1 MATEVV
7 SIPAKYRSNIA
18 GVINEHTGG
27 SDLFLL
33 QRPDRVRTRKPTGW
47 LYPKPYEMRTIKHRV
62 VSGTIRSENQSSGAQ
77 YSYEGFLGSFVDGG
91 SSVDLLSS
99 STTERN
105 QSIMKALTNLK
116 DQRVNLGVALAEAQQ
131 TADFVGSSA
140 LKLGRAAKHALDG
153 DFKRALGGLGVKR
166 WRDYPSGWLGYN
178 YAALPLLGDIYGSLS
193 ALNERRDL
201 TEWVITVKG
210 VSNYREMSA
219 DVFQSQPNMFGGCY
233 RIDNKRRG
241 YFTRLDY
248 YPGNTFLSTLS
259 SAGVTNP
266 LEVIW
271 EKVPFSF
278 VVDWMVPV
286 GDWLSTMDAALG
298 FKFLSGSTTMRLEST
313 RSTVVANEPVNP
325 PYRCKFAKFEG
336 KQRTLHI
343 IRTVHNSSPLVAA
356 PRIKNPLSLGHMAN
370 GLSLLAAVFGG
381 RR

>member
-1 MATEVV
+1 MPTELIQV
-7 SIPAKYRSNIA
+7 PGRYRSDIA
-18 GVINEHTGG
+18 GVVSNPIGG
-27 SDLFLL
+27 YDTFIHVY
-33 QRPDRVRTRKPTGW
+33 PDRVRTRKPTGW
-47 LYPKPYEMRTIKHRV
+47 LYPKPYDMRVSKRRV
-62 VSGTIRSENQSSGAQ
+62 TSGTIRAENLSNGNQ
-77 YSYEGFLGSFVDGG
+77 YSYSGDLGSFVDGG
-91 SSVDLLSS
+91 STISLLPS
-99 STTERN
+99 STMERN
-105 QSIMKALTNLK
+105 QSIMKALASLK

-153 DFKRALGGLGVKR
+153 DFKRALSGLGVKR
-166 WRDYPSGWLGYN
+166 WRDYPKGWLGYN
-178 YAALPLLGDIYGSLS
+178 YAALPLLGDIYGSLD
-193 ALNERRDL
+193 ALNNRRDL

-210 VSNYREMSA
+210 VSNHIQQKSTVYHP
-219 DVFQSQPNMFGGCY
+219 QPNMFSGCY
-233 RIDNKRRG
+233 LNDTQRRG

-278 VVDWMVPV
+278 VVDWLVPV

-313 RSTVVANEPVNP
+313 RSIVVANEPVNP

-336 KQRTLHI
+336 RQRSLHI
-343 IRTVHNSSPLVAA
+343 IREVHNSSPLVAT

-370 GLSLLAAVFGG
+370 GLSLLTAVFGG